1 METSM
6 DIILLVALL
15 MVAVICP
22 VGLSYVRSREDQ
34 LAHHAFYRDGYM
46 REEVDALRTQTQ
58 EIPRI
63 D

>member
-1 METSM
+1 ME
-6 DIILLVALL
+6 IFVLVGLLVLAVFYLL
-15 MVAVICP
+15 IASNQRRGENRP
-22 VGLSYVRSREDQ
+22 E
-34 LAHHAFYRDGYM
+34 HHSFYEEGYM